1 MQLML
6 NQTLGYYAGNG
17 ATNASKFHWSCY
29 KMQQVLWSNFIILVL
44 VGAKLLHTQI
54 SLVRAGY
61 EASGSSTS
69 NFIGL
74 QAGYQAKMHLTQISG
89 LYAG

>member
-1 MQLML
+1 ML
-6 NQTLGYYAGNG
+6 VMVQQMHLNFIG
-17 ATNASKFHWSCY
+17 ARY
-29 KMQQVLWSNFIILVL
+29 KMQQVLWSNFIGFSAGY
-44 VGAKLLHTQI
+44 GAKLLHTQI

-74 QAGYQAKMHLTQISG
+74 QAGYQAKCI
-89 LYAG
+89 